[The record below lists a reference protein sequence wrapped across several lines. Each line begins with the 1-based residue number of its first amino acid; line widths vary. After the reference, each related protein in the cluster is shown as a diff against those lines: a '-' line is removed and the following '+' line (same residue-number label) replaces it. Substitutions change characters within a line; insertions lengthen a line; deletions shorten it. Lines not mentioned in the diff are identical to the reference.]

1 MRKILFA
8 LFLVLP
14 FSFAFAQVEKPE
26 ISQSKSDSANFT
38 AREVKEMAVFPGC
51 ESETEKTAL
60 VRCFQQ
66 RISELLIGKLWDFSE
81 EMERLN
87 KEEAIARIQF
97 VVDKNGK
104 LIQIKALEGGMPEL
118 AAASSKAIEEIAAEI
133 QPIRPATLEDGSPVN
148 LVFQLPVKYRIE
160 LNETTDEPDEP
171 EYEWDEV
178 VLATLTDGEIRYEIR
193 ASKLHNFS
201 VYEVRPNPSIF
212 LGNFATMDEIA
223 ITEPYRSI
231 FQNNKKILITEGM
244 KDEIL
249 YTFYNKEEDPSN
261 VYIYQLKEGE
271 EVLLEKMSYYDFYMS
286 SKYSEFF
293 LR

>member
-1 MRKILFA
+1 MKKILFF
-8 LFLVLP
+8 LFLVPL
-14 FSFAFAQVEKPE
+14 FSFVFSQVESPE
-26 ISQSKSDSANFT
+26 ISPSKTDSANFT
-38 AREVKEMAVFPGC
+38 ARQVDKMAVFPGC
-51 ESETEKTAL
+51 ESETEKVAL
-60 VRCFQQ
+60 VKCFQQ
-66 RISELLIGKLWDFSE
+66 RISELLVDKLSNFAN

-87 KEEAIARIQF
+87 KEEAITRIQF

-104 LIQIKALEGGMPEL
+104 LIQIKALDGGTPEL

-148 LVFQLPVKYRIE
+148 LVFQLPVKYKIE
-160 LNETTDEPDEP
+160 LNETSDESDEP

-178 VLATLTDGEIRYEIR
+178 VLATLADGEIRYEVR

-201 VYEVRPNPSIF
+201 VYEVRPNPDIF

-223 ITEPYRSI
+223 VTEPYRSI
-231 FQNNKKILITEGM
+231 FQSNKKILITEGV